1 MTSGTHIV
9 TGPFG
14 YTGSYITRAL
24 LAAGLPVLGLTK
36 RPQPTGM
43 PAIPVAPYH
52 WDAPDRLAET
62 LAGAAVLY
70 NTYWVRFDRGTITFD
85 LGVERNRLLLDAARR
100 AGVGRIVHVSVTK
113 ASADSPLPY
122 FRGKGII
129 ERMVRDSG
137 IPYSIVRPALVFGDG
152 DILLNNIAW
161 FLRRSPVFGV
171 PDGGRYRVQ
180 PIAATDLASLAVAQG
195 QATGDHEID
204 AVGPETLTFW
214 ELVRQIRDAV
224 GGSPLLVPAPGAL
237 ALAATH
243 LAGLLTGDVVLTP
256 DELAGLRME
265 LLTSDG
271 PPQGATRLA
280 DWLAEVRSTL
290 GTRYESE
297 VARHYR

>member
-1 MTSGTHIV
+1 
-9 TGPFG
+9 
-14 YTGSYITRAL
+14 
-24 LAAGLPVLGLTK
+24 
-36 RPQPTGM
+36 M
-43 PAIPVAPYH
+43 PAVATAPYH
-52 WDAPDRLAET
+52 WDAPDRQAET

-70 NTYWVRFDRGTITFD
+70 NTYWVRFDRGAVTFN
-85 LGVERNRLLLDAARR
+85 LGIERNGRLIDAARR
-100 AGVGRIVHVSVTK
+100 AGVGRIVHMSVTK
-113 ASADSPLPY
+113 TSAGSPLPY

-129 ERMVRDSG
+129 EQMVRDSG
-137 IPYSIVRPALVFGDG
+137 IPYSIVRPTLVFGTG

-161 FLRRSPVFGV
+161 FLRRLPVFGV

-180 PIAATDLASLAVAQG
+180 PIAATDLASLVVAQG
-195 QATGDHEID
+195 MVTGNHEVD
-204 AVGPETLTFW
+204 AIGPETLTFG
-214 ELVRQIRDAV
+214 EIVRQIRDAI
-224 GGSPLLVPAPGAL
+224 GGSPLLVPVPSAV

-243 LAGLLTGDVVLTP
+243 VAGLLTGDVVLTP

-280 DWLAEVRSTL
+280 DWLADVRSTL